1 MEKKTTLIENTKQKI
16 RAGEYGPSGSKFLSI
31 REFCEKEGVA
41 FVTAYRLFHE
51 LEEQFFLYRIKNAW
65 YVTFGV
71 SAKNTPLS
79 RFTDRKIVA
88 VHIKE
93 INNAYIASLVANIKL
108 ILQKQSYNLIVSTS
122 ENDSENEKE
131 ILKTFI
137 DLGVSGVINFPSAAR
152 PIVDFYVNYPLPMVF
167 VGRQIP
173 DAALPTILTNNFETG
188 KTVAH
193 YLVEQGYRNFYFLG
207 IPYLSDN
214 SNERLLGYREYLQ
227 ASGVN
232 FSNENVLRADLNRE
246 NDFKSVVHTIRE
258 SSSKG
263 PTAVFCINDLIAAKL
278 IRYLKKYGVSV
289 PENVGVVGYDDLPVC
304 TESDPTITTIAYN
317 FKEMSEKTILLLE
330 KLIAERKIEK
340 HANSYVFN
348 FLVKRRSTKN
358 LHD

>member
-1 MEKKTTLIENTKQKI
+1 MRSYFLLTCDLFSCGNRKFPAESKKRSLN
-16 RAGEYGPSGSKFLSI
+16 
-31 REFCEKEGVA
+31 
-41 FVTAYRLFHE
+41 LFHE